1 MVMGTMGSAS
11 QSSST
16 SGISGISLRRGKVK
30 SSKNIEK
37 LQVNDVQNKEL
48 NVQKQQKKV
57 YHYKMQQL
65 INDLV

>member
-1 MVMGTMGSAS
+1 MGTMGSAS